1 MIITKCPLRVSL
13 VGGSTDLQDFID
25 HYGKGSVISFPVNL
39 YTYITVSSDIYGPNK
54 RFGQYIINYTK
65 REEERCVK
73 NIKNDIAR
81 EVIKY
86 FNCKQ
91 IICTFYS
98 DISSSGSGLAS
109 SSSYTLSMVK
119 AISKFNNIKLSDS
132 EICKIAFNIEHN
144 FNKHAGYQDI
154 YGCGIG
160 SLKKIDFK
168 KNEDPKFT
176 YLSQKIFNDMN
187 MYLISTNITRQS
199 DKILPKLDLEK
210 RLGLLSL
217 VSSLEQSIIENNQ
230 SDFFNILNE
239 SWIKKKETSSLIY
252 SHPQIRDMD
261 ECLIK
266 DHNVLAHK
274 LCGAGAGGFFLV
286 YTKSNIKDS
295 KFIPIAISENGIAH
309 LQI

>member
-98 DISSSGSGLAS
+98 DILSSGSGLAS

-119 AISKFNNIKLSDS
+119 RFRNSTILSCQIMKYVKL
-132 EICKIAFNIEHN
+132 
-144 FNKHAGYQDI
+144 
-154 YGCGIG
+154 
-160 SLKKIDFK
+160 LL
-168 KNEDPKFT
+168 T
-176 YLSQKIFNDMN
+176 L
-187 MYLISTNITRQS
+187 NIT
-199 DKILPKLDLEK
+199 
-210 RLGLLSL
+210 
-217 VSSLEQSIIENNQ
+217 
-230 SDFFNILNE
+230 
-239 SWIKKKETSSLIY
+239 LIN
-252 SHPQIRDMD
+252 M
-261 ECLIK
+261 LI
-266 DHNVLAHK
+266 D
-274 LCGAGAGGFFLV
+274 
-286 YTKSNIKDS
+286 
-295 KFIPIAISENGIAH
+295 
-309 LQI
+309 

>member
-98 DISSSGSGLAS
+98 DILSSGSGLAS

-119 AISKFNNIKLSDS
+119 AISKFNNIKLSDY
-132 EICKIAFNIEHN
+132 EICKIAFNIEHQ

-252 SHPQIRDMD
+252 NDTKIRDMD
-261 ECLIK
+261 E
-266 DHNVLAHK
+266 DFTNDNNVLAHK

-286 YTKSNIKDS
+286 CTKSIMKDN
-295 KFIPIAISENGIAH
+295 KFIPIEVSENGITH
-309 LQI
+309 FQI